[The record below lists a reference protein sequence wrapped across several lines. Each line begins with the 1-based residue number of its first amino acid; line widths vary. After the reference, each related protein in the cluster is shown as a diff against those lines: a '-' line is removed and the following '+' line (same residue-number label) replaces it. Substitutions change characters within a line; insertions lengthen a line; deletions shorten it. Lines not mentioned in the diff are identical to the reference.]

1 LMHNAMPSPTSVLR
15 RWLPIL
21 LFFLTLALYLRTM
34 APGIY
39 ISDFAEFQYQPAR
52 LGLPHPNGF
61 PLYMMLGWLWSQL
74 PVETVAWRMNA
85 LSAAGGALC
94 VALTAAFALRL
105 SQRISVALLAAGLLA
120 LSPTFWFYSLAAER
134 YTLNLALLV
143 AVFWTAWEAGQRQS
157 SRPAYLSAL
166 LLGLG
171 MATHPSDAL
180 AAPFWLAYL
189 IWRLPHLRRRPRF
202 WVSLALA
209 GLAPILLYVYVPWRW
224 AVFSA
229 WPLLPGLDR
238 SSAIFQGMVHVWYQ
252 PQLTWPAL
260 RIYITGIG
268 DAATGL
274 LGGGWRSALP
284 AVIGLAPTWA
294 DDLPRALLAM
304 SGLGGLRLL
313 RRDAALALALAGFA
327 ALIVVMTAYIEQ
339 GKPHA
344 YLLPATW
351 VALFFAG
358 FAADLALAG
367 AARLARRRSR
377 PVAEQPPAAP
387 PGPEPTLV
395 QRLDL
400 LLTAAI
406 AVALLALLGS
416 RYAQLDYSRWND
428 AERAWDFTLAHHDL
442 PAGAALLGHW
452 SDMTPLW
459 YMQQIDGR
467 RPDLVAL
474 FPPDPATV
482 IQPWLE
488 AGGALYLAAPL
499 NDYAPDLAQ
508 RYSLTPWGQLVR
520 IQLPGQQAAC
530 LDLPGAAET
539 PETWPLAVLSWDISD
554 PLQGGDNGALRFCWQ
569 ARQDLPPDTFLKLTL
584 RSAEGQHWVDLNQ
597 PLLSSWRPGDAVP
610 AGAEG
615 LAVVPVALP
624 LGAMPGLFTAELAPY
639 RLAADGN
646 IETWPDVAPVVLG
659 QVTVAANQA
668 FSRSQLRDEIA
679 PIVAP
684 QAGPLRL
691 RAWQVSSLAVRPG
704 DPVEIDLLWEVVE
717 PVETPLVV
725 ALGFRSLPTGRLA
738 APPRL
743 FQLLEP
749 AAGLQPGDLLRTRH
763 VAPAPRSQGNNRYL
777 VEARVQQGTD
787 WLSWRP
793 TVRLPIG
800 LVQVQERA
808 RLADVPPH
816 ATPAQASFGG
826 LAELAGYSLEPAA
839 PHAGG
844 ALTATLYWRAL
855 VEQDR
860 SYTVFVHLVDAAG
873 RIVAQHDGIPA
884 NGDLPTQ
891 IWLANEVVADP
902 HTLWL
907 PPELPAGK
915 YTVRVGIYD
924 PASSARLSVA
934 STAPH
939 DDSALELFSF
949 TQR

>member
-1 LMHNAMPSPTSVLR
+1 MTSLFSLAR

-21 LFFLTLALYLRTM
+21 LFFLTLALYLRTL
-34 APGIY
+34 APGIFV
-39 ISDFAEFQYQPAR
+39 SDFAEFQYQPAR

-61 PLYMMLGWLWSQL
+61 PFYMLLGWLWSQL

-85 LSAAGGALC
+85 LSAVGGALC

-189 IWRLPHLRRRPRF
+189 MWRLPQQRRRPRF
-202 WVSLALA
+202 WLSLALA
-209 GLAPILLYVYVPWRW
+209 GLAPMLLYLYVPWRW
-224 AVFSA
+224 ATFSA

-252 PQLTWPAL
+252 PQLTWPAV

-274 LGGGWRSALP
+274 LGGGWRSVLP
-284 AVIGLAPTWA
+284 AVVGLAPTWA
-294 DDLPRALLAM
+294 DDVPAALLAL
-304 SGLGGLRLL
+304 SGLGALRLL
-313 RRDAALALALAGFA
+313 RRDAALVLALTGFA
-327 ALIVVMTAYIEQ
+327 ALIVVMTAYIAQ

-367 AARLARRRSR
+367 AERLARRRR
-377 PVAEQPPAAP
+377 QPAAEQPPATAP
-387 PGPEPTLV
+387 PDRKPTFA

-406 AVALLALLGS
+406 AVAMIALLGS
-416 RYAQLDYSRWND
+416 RYGQLDHSRWND
-428 AERAWDFTLAHHDL
+428 AERTWDFTLAHHDL

-467 RPDLVAL
+467 RPDLLGL

-488 AGGALYLAAPL
+488 AGSALYLAAPL

-508 RYSLTPWGQLVR
+508 RYSLTNWGQLVR
-520 IQLPGQQAAC
+520 IQLPGQPADC
-530 LDLPGAAET
+530 LDLPGAVET
-539 PETWPLAVLSWDISD
+539 PDAWPLAVLSWDISD

-584 RSAEGQHWVDLNQ
+584 RSADNQHVIDLNQ
-597 PLLSSWRPGDAVP
+597 PLLSPWRPGVVVP
-610 AGAEG
+610 AGEVG
-615 LAVVPVALP
+615 LAVVPVDLP
-624 LGAMPGLFTAELAPY
+624 LGAMPGRYTVELAPY
-639 RLAADGN
+639 RLAADGSV
-646 IETWPDVAPVVLG
+646 ESWPGVEPAVLG
-659 QVTVAANQA
+659 EVTVAANRA
-668 FSRSQLRDEIA
+668 FSRSQLGDE
-679 PIVAP
+679 VAP
-684 QAGPLRL
+684 LITPRAGPLRL
-691 RAWQVSSLAVRPG
+691 RAWQVSELPVRPG

-725 ALGFRSLPTGRLA
+725 ALGFRGLPAGRLA

-743 FQLLEP
+743 FPLLEP
-749 AAGLQPGDLLRTRH
+749 AAGLQPGELVRTRH
-763 VAPAPRSQGNNRYL
+763 VASAPRSQGDNRYL
-777 VEARVQQGTD
+777 VEARVQQGVD

-800 LVQVQERA
+800 LVQVQARA
-808 RLADVPPH
+808 SSASVPAEAAPIQATFGDLA
-816 ATPAQASFGG
+816 Q
-826 LAELAGYSLEPAA
+826 LAGYTLA
-839 PHAGG
+839 PVAPQAGE
-844 ALTATLYWRAL
+844 ALTVALYWRPL

-884 NGDLPTQ
+884 NGDLPTN
-891 IWLANEVVADP
+891 IWLAGEVIADP

-907 PPELPAGK
+907 PPDLPAGQ
-915 YTVRVGIYD
+915 YALRVGLYD
-924 PASSARLSVA
+924 PATGQRLPVTDPA
-934 STAPH
+934 SQPIG
-939 DDSALELFSF
+939 DQVLLGEFDLP
-949 TQR
+949 